1 MMALEQGIARLVE
14 EFIAAGRPSSRQQNI
29 DDRRAG
35 YVASA
40 VLAGES
46 ETRVQVDDITL
57 EGINFRVVSPQNAAG
72 PLPTVIYYHGGCFV
86 SGGFATHDKQL
97 RQLAYESGCRVIAV
111 QYRLAPEQTF
121 PAAHNDAERER
132 RLSGATQSRLGWI
145 PRESPLRAIARGE
158 SGSRHRATAESCGDL
173 AARAADSDL
182 SHAGRYRGFGK
193 LHQQRRGLHHHPG
206 YAAERLRNV
215 PARHGICTPG
225 GKPALA

>member
-1 MMALEQGIARLVE
+1 MMALEHGIARLVE

-86 SGGFATHDKQL
+86 SGSADYPPPRRSAWGGY
-97 RQLAYESGCRVIAV
+97 LANH
-111 QYRLAPEQTF
+111 P
-121 PAAHNDAERER
+121 
-132 RLSGATQSRLGWI
+132 
-145 PRESPLRAIARGE
+145 
-158 SGSRHRATAESCGDL
+158 CG
-173 AARAADSDL
+173 R
-182 SHAGRYRGFGK
+182 
-193 LHQQRRGLHHHPG
+193 
-206 YAAERLRNV
+206 
-215 PARHGICTPG
+215 
-225 GKPALA
+225 

>member
-1 MMALEQGIARLVE
+1 MMALEHGIARLVE

-86 SGGFATHDKQL
+86 SGGFATHDKQW
-97 RQLAYESGCRVIAV
+97 RQLAYDSGCRVIAV

-121 PAAHNDAERER
+121 PAAHDDAERGAQIIR
-132 RLSGATQSRLGWI
+132 RHAEALGVDTSQITLAGDSAGGNLALVTALRLKAAGAWLPAQLILII
-145 PRESPLRAIARGE
+145 PCWTLP
-158 SGSRHRATAESCGDL
+158 
-173 AARAADSDL
+173 
-182 SHAGRYRGFGK
+182 
-193 LHQQRRGLHHHPG
+193 
-206 YAAERLRNV
+206 RLRQATSATERITSS
-215 PARHGICTPG
+215 PGIRS
-225 GKPALA
+225 

>member
-35 YVASA
+35 YVAST

-72 PLPTVIYYHGGCFV
+72 PLPTVILLSRRLFLS

-121 PAAHNDAERER
+121 PAAHNDAERGAQIIR
-132 RLSGATQSRLGWI
+132 RHAEPLGVDTSRI
-145 PRESPLRAIARGE
+145 TP
-158 SGSRHRATAESCGDL
+158 CG
-173 AARAADSDL
+173 R
-182 SHAGRYRGFGK
+182 
-193 LHQQRRGLHHHPG
+193 
-206 YAAERLRNV
+206 
-215 PARHGICTPG
+215 
-225 GKPALA
+225 

>member
-1 MMALEQGIARLVE
+1 MMALEHGIARLVE

-57 EGINFRVVSPQNAAG
+57 EGINFCVVSPQNAAG

-86 SGGFATHDKQL
+86 SGGFATHDKQW
-97 RQLAYESGCRVIAV
+97 RQLAYDSGCRVIAV

-121 PAAHNDAERER
+121 PAAHDDAERGAQIIR
-132 RLSGATQSRLGWI
+132 RHAEALGWI
-145 PRESPLRAIARGE
+145 PRKSPLRAIARE
-158 SGSRHRATAESCGDL
+158 EIW
-173 AARAADSDL
+173 L
-182 SHAGRYRGFGK
+182 SSPRYG
-193 LHQQRRGLHHHPG
+193 
-206 YAAERLRNV
+206 
-215 PARHGICTPG
+215 
-225 GKPALA
+225 

>member
-35 YVASA
+35 YVAST

-121 PAAHNDAERER
+121 PAAHNDAERGAQIIR
-132 RLSGATQSRLGWI
+132 RHAEPLGVDTSRITLAGDSAGGIWLSS
-145 PRESPLRAIARGE
+145 PRYG
-158 SGSRHRATAESCGDL
+158 
-173 AARAADSDL
+173 
-182 SHAGRYRGFGK
+182 
-193 LHQQRRGLHHHPG
+193 
-206 YAAERLRNV
+206 
-215 PARHGICTPG
+215 
-225 GKPALA
+225 